1 MKFSYAWLATYVE
14 LPALFPADGGA
25 PAASAAAEAL
35 GAELTSVG
43 LSVEG
48 VEILGAGTDAIDVV
62 LDVEVTSNRP
72 DCMNHLGLAREIAVK
87 RGTTLR
93 QPVFSFTESLSPNGP
108 RASVQIDDP
117 EGCPRF
123 VARVI
128 RGVKIGPSPE
138 WLVRRLEAIGSR
150 SINNVVDATNFCLW
164 ECGQPMHAYDLAT
177 VPGGEIHVRRARA
190 GEKVVTLDGK
200 ERELDPE
207 VLVIADRTRAIGL
220 AGIMGGLDTE
230 VTKRTTDVLLE
241 CAHFDRRRIRIGA
254 KRLGMHTDASHRFE
268 RGADFE
274 ICAEAA
280 RRCAALIAELAGG
293 TVEGPAVDQIG
304 DRPEPVSW
312 RLSGP
317 ELERFGGTTIADAE
331 IERILSGLGF
341 SPGKAGERLWEGTVP
356 AWREVDFE
364 PRRDR
369 LPAREAW
376 RQDLF
381 EEVWRQTGFDAIPAT
396 LPALGGV
403 DRGENPEHDRRDRL
417 RDRLVGCGYAEAIH
431 YAFGER
437 RADSDLPR
445 LVGTGEPIALANP
458 LSELYAVMRR
468 SLVPNLVAAAE
479 FNANRGARGVRLF
492 ESGHLFP
499 GAAAP
504 EIEALALVTGGTGG
518 DGGPWDRRVESDL
531 LAVKGEIEALFA
543 ELGVAPE
550 AAPADLPGVAPGT
563 GALWSLDGE
572 AIGWFGRLRK
582 FDAAFPLFAAEL
594 LLSRLPLVRARIRVE
609 PPSRFPGIDAD
620 FTLTH
625 ALDLPWRELVAAIRE
640 ARVEDLARFTLKDR
654 YQGAGIPDGAVATTI
669 AFHYNAPE
677 RSLTQDE
684 VNGRHQTLA
693 ADLERRF
700 GVARGGATAG
710 ASGALGAIAAS
721 GAAGEKRPA
730 GRADGEEKR

>member
-1 MKFSYAWLATYVE
+1 MKFSYAWLGEYVE
-14 LPALFPADGGA
+14 LPAVS
-25 PAASAAAEAL
+25 PAAVEQLAND
-35 GAELTSVG
+35 LTSVG
-43 LSVEG
+43 LSLEG
-48 VEILGAGTDAIDVV
+48 HELLDGDAV

-93 QPVFSFTESLSPNGP
+93 QAVFSFTESLSPNGP
-108 RASVQIDDP
+108 RASVQLDDS

-128 RGVKIGPSPE
+128 RGVKIGPSPD

-150 SINNVVDATNFCLW
+150 PINNVVDATNFCLW

-177 VPGGEIHVRRARA
+177 VPGGELHVRRARA

-207 VLVIADRTRAIGL
+207 ILVIADRSRAIGL

-230 VTKRTTDVLLE
+230 VTQRTSDVLLE

-274 ICAEAA
+274 ICDEAS
-280 RRCAALIAELAGG
+280 RRCAALIAEIAGG
-293 TVEGPAVDQIG
+293 TVEGPGVDVVATH
-304 DRPEPVSW
+304 PAPVSW

-317 ELERFGGTTIADAE
+317 ELERFGGTTVADSE
-331 IERILSGLGF
+331 IERILTGLGF
-341 SPGKAGERLWEGTVP
+341 APARRGERIWEGSVP
-356 AWREVDFE
+356 SWREVDFE
-364 PRRDR
+364 PRGDR

-381 EEVWRQTGFDAIPAT
+381 EEVWRQAGLDMIPAT

-403 DRGENPEHDRRDRL
+403 DSGENAEHDRRDRL
-417 RDRLVGCGYAEAIH
+417 RDRLAAWGYAEAIH

-437 RADSDLPR
+437 RADSAFPR
-445 LVGTGEPIALANP
+445 LVGEGEPIALANP

-468 SLVPNLVAAAE
+468 SLVPNLAAAAE
-479 FNANRGARGVRLF
+479 FNANRGARSVRLF

-499 GAAAP
+499 GSGMP
-504 EIEALALVTGGTGG
+504 EVEALAMVTGGS
-518 DGGPWDRRVESDL
+518 DGGPWDRRAESDL
-531 LAVKGEIEALFA
+531 LGLKGEIEALLA
-543 ELGVAPE
+543 DLGVDAQV
-550 AAPADLPGVAPGT
+550 APAELPGVTPGT
-563 GALWSLDGE
+563 GASLSLGGE
-572 AIGWFGRLRK
+572 AVGWFGRLQA
-582 FDAAFPLFAAEL
+582 FDGAFPLFAAEL
-594 LLSRLPLVRARIRVE
+594 LLDRLPLHGDRIRVE

-620 FTLTH
+620 LTLTH
-625 ALDLPWRELVAAIRE
+625 ALDLPWRDLAAAIGE
-640 ARVEDLARFTLKDR
+640 ARVEDLARFHLKDR
-654 YQGAGIPDGAVATTI
+654 YQGKGIPAGAVATTI

-677 RSLTQDE
+677 RSLTQEE
-684 VNGRHQTLA
+684 VNQRHQALA
-693 ADLERRF
+693 GDLERRF
-700 GVARGGATAG
+700 GVDRR
-710 ASGALGAIAAS
+710 SGA
-721 GAAGEKRPA
+721 EE
-730 GRADGEEKR
+730 GR

>member
-1 MKFSYAWLATYVE
+1 MKFSYAWLSDYVE
-14 LPALFPADGGA
+14 LPEIA
-25 PAASAAAEAL
+25 PAAVEQLAND
-35 GAELTSVG
+35 LTSVG
-43 LSVEG
+43 LSLEG
-48 VEILGAGTDAIDVV
+48 HELIAGDAV
-62 LDVEVTSNRP
+62 LDVDVTGNRP

-87 RGTTLR
+87 RGKTLR
-93 QPVFSFTESLSPNGP
+93 PPVFSFAESLSPNGP
-108 RASVQIDDP
+108 PTSVHLEDR
-117 EGCPRF
+117 EECPRF

-138 WLVRRLEAIGSR
+138 WLVRRLAAIGSR

-241 CAHFDRRRIRIGA
+241 CAHFDRRRVRIGA

-274 ICAEAA
+274 ICDHAS

-293 TVEGPAVDQIG
+293 TVAGPAVDQIAV
-304 DRPEPVSW
+304 RPEPVAW

-317 ELERFGGTTIADAE
+317 ELERFGGITVADAE

-341 SPGKAGERLWEGTVP
+341 APSKAGERLWQGTVP
-356 AWREVDFE
+356 AWREIDFE
-364 PRRDR
+364 PRHDR

-381 EEVWRQTGFDAIPAT
+381 EEVWRQAGLDAIPAT

-403 DRGENPEHDRRDRL
+403 DSGLNPEHDRRDHL
-417 RDRLVGCGYAEAIH
+417 RDRLAGFGYAEAIH

-437 RADSDLPR
+437 RADSAFPR
-445 LVGTGEPIALANP
+445 LVGEGDPIALANP

-468 SLVPNLVAAAE
+468 SLVPNLAAAAE
-479 FNANRGARGVRLF
+479 FNAHRGARGVRLF

-499 GAAAP
+499 GGEAP
-504 EIEALALVTGGTGG
+504 EMEALALVTGGS
-518 DGGPWDRRVESDL
+518 DGGPWDRRAEGDL
-531 LAVKGEIEALFA
+531 LGLKGEIEALLA
-543 ELGVAPE
+543 ELGVE
-550 AAPADLPGVAPGT
+550 AQVAAAELPGVAPGT
-563 GALWSLDGE
+563 GALLSLGGE
-572 AIGWFGRLRK
+572 VIGWLGRLRA
-582 FDAAFPLFAAEL
+582 FDAGFPLFAAEL
-594 LLSRLPLVRARIRVE
+594 LLGRLPLHSDRVRVE

-625 ALDLPWRELVAAIRE
+625 SLDLPWRDLAAAIGE
-640 ARVEDLARFTLKDR
+640 ARVEDLAHFSLKDR
-654 YQGAGIPDGAVATTI
+654 YQGAGIPAGAVATTI

-677 RSLTQDE
+677 RSLTQEE
-684 VNGRHQTLA
+684 VNARHLA
-693 ADLERRF
+693 LAGDLERRF
-700 GVARGGATAG
+700 AVVRRAG
-710 ASGALGAIAAS
+710 A
-721 GAAGEKRPA
+721 
-730 GRADGEEKR
+730 EEKR